1 MNSNRS
7 ELLAAWIVAIALVA
21 AMSFHAVLPKTPPH
35 LGPGITN
42 VQARSS
48 VPGRD
53 LAGRLPETDLP
64 LIEFNSSD
72 VEAPL

>member
-1 MNSNRS
+1 MNSNRT
-7 ELLAAWIVAIALVA
+7 ELLAAWIVAVALVA

-42 VQARSS
+42 VQARPAL
-48 VPGRD
+48 PGRD

-64 LIEFNSSD
+64 LIEFNGSD
-72 VEAPL
+72 TQSPL